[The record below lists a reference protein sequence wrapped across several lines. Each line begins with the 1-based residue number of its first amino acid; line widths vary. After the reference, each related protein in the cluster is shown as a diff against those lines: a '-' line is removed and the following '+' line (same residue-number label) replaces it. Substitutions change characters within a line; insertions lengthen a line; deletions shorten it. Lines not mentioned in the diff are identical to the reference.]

1 MSAALALKAARLAGV
16 EVQLSGNNL
25 SLRAPSKPPP
35 AVLDALRRQKAE
47 VVVLLR
53 PGRDGWSAEDW
64 QLYFEE
70 RAAVAEFDG
79 GLSRIQAEAQA
90 FECCVVKGLD
100 RNPAPATPGT
110 CAWCGRADAA
120 VVPFGTEPETH
131 AWLHAECWPAWQ
143 KVRRSHAS
151 DTLMRMGVGRPCDAI
166 QRPP

>member
-90 FECCVVKGLD
+90 FECCVVKWLD
-100 RNPAPATPGT
+100 RNPAPSTPGT

-120 VVPFGTEPETH
+120 VVPFGTETETH